1 MKDLC
6 MNAAE
11 TVRKFIVEQFLFG
24 EDDGFKDDAS
34 FMETG
39 LIDSMGIMEM
49 VAFLEKTFQIKI
61 EDHELIPRNLD
72 SVSRIQA
79 FLDFKTKKTG

>member
-1 MKDLC
+1 

-11 TVRKFIVEQFLFG
+11 TVRSFIVNQFLFG
-24 EDDGFKDDAS
+24 EDDGFKEDAS
-34 FMETG
+34 FLETG
-39 LIDSMGIMEM
+39 LIDSMGIMEL

-72 SVSRIQA
+72 SLNQIQA
-79 FLDFKTKKTG
+79 FLKSKTKSAE

>member
-1 MKDLC
+1 

-11 TVRKFIVEQFLFG
+11 TVRKFIIDEFLFG

-39 LIDSMGIMEM
+39 LIDSMGIMEL
-49 VAFLEKTFQIKI
+49 VAFLEKSFQIKI
-61 EDHELIPRNLD
+61 EDHELIPQNLD
-72 SVSRIQA
+72 SLSQIQA
-79 FLDFKTKKTG
+79 FLNFKTKNAG